1 MWGLWGGHGE
11 RGGVGVGVVV
21 GLMEEWHG
29 SGLRQGDLGFCWDFV
44 GILSGFCWDLGF
56 LRGMRLGWGG
66 FGCGRRLVRCWKG
79 GGVERWDLGMGMGL
93 RLVF

>member
-29 SGLRQGDLGFCWDFV
+29 SGLRHGDLGFCWDFV
-44 GILSGFCWDLGF
+44 GILLGF
-56 LRGMRLGWGG
+56 GVFEGDEVGLGW
-66 FGCGRRLVRCWKG
+66 FWVWEKVSEVLERRWC
-79 GGVERWDLGMGMGL
+79 
-93 RLVF
+93 